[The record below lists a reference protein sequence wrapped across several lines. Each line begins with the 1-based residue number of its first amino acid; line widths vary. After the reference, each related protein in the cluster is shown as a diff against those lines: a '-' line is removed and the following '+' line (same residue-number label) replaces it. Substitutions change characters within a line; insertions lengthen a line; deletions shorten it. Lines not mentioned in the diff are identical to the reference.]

1 MTLKGKRRKKNW
13 RKKIEIKRNIRPSWK
28 GAGFRRELLRDPV
41 KSFANPCKFRF
52 FHRIFFISPQSYWCF
67 LAFFFFSFSSRISSL
82 EKPTISPTQLF
93 YISIKYQPWITNIS
107 RFELTS
113 TTILNSSPPPLSLPL
128 SPRFDWRALTIG
140 DRTKHNE
147 RTISKIG
154 YRFIYI
160 ENSFPILILSFV
172 HYFNRKKKKREKKK
186 SIHILME
193 SRTGKK
199 HRKMDMLHSYQLWI
213 GRAIGH
219 RATWPTRWSCSTTRE
234 PDSFPVWI
242 WGWRPPGHPGRR
254 PDLWARSLRAPPS
267 GSRFPP
273 ERRGNDCQE
282 INEPLCVGS
291 LSGSG

>member
-1 MTLKGKRRKKNW
+1 MLFG
-13 RKKIEIKRNIRPSWK
+13 
-28 GAGFRRELLRDPV
+28 
-41 KSFANPCKFRF
+41 
-52 FHRIFFISPQSYWCF
+52 
-67 LAFFFFSFSSRISSL
+67 FFFFFFFFRFSSRISSL

-113 TTILNSSPPPLSLPL
+113 TTNLNSSPPSP
-128 SPRFDWRALTIG
+128 SPRFDRRALTIG

-154 YRFIYI
+154 YRYI
-160 ENSFPILILSFV
+160 ENSFPILILSSV
-172 HYFNRKKKKREKKK
+172 HYFLTAKKKKKKEPNR
-186 SIHILME
+186 SAFRSNHE
-193 SRTGKK
+193 HWGKK
-199 HRKMDMLHSYQLWI
+199 NIGHWKMDMLHSYQLWI

-219 RATWPTRWSCSTTRE
+219 RATWPTPWSCSTTRE
-234 PDSFPVWI
+234 PDSSPVWI
-242 WGWRPPGHPGRR
+242 WGWRPPGHPERR

-291 LSGSG
+291 PFLGRDRSSKE